1 MAIAVGSERTERK
14 FNIQL
19 LVVGGA
25 IAKLLNS
32 AKLLLLFYVE
42 GDGSNKRAAT
52 CGGSMCANQSSCLSR
67 CGYVCFGGFLPLL
80 R

>member
-1 MAIAVGSERTERK
+1 VAIAVGSERTERK

-32 AKLLLLFYVE
+32 AKLLLLFYH
-42 GDGSNKRAAT
+42 R
-52 CGGSMCANQSSCLSR
+52 R
-67 CGYVCFGGFLPLL
+67 H